1 MSDTVVDDQTVDEE
15 PDIDDEEPAARESKE
30 FVCDEPDCG
39 RSFKTKMGLGYH
51 KRKAHNILG
60 EDAKRA
66 DRPKASTGSRGGSQ
80 SSRKRKVKETLDELA
95 DTIDDLS
102 GRRTSEEPLTF
113 PEMLRSYGD
122 GIAGSLAWTA
132 ERVTPLGLVIDRML
146 GHGGIV
152 TIAQGFLRPGRWLL
166 VRWRGWAASRQEAEE
181 GFMFSD
187 PSEYVGQPGEP
198 PV

>member
-1 MSDTVVDDQTVDEE
+1 MSDTLLDDQGV
-15 PDIDDEEPAARESKE
+15 DDEETPEVEETPAGKE

-39 RSFKTKMGLGYH
+39 RSFKTKIGLGYH

-66 DRPKASTGSRGGSQ
+66 ERPKASTGSRGGSQ
-80 SSRKRKVKETLDELA
+80 GSRKRKVKETLDELA

-102 GRRTSEEPLTF
+102 GRRTEGEPLTF

-132 ERVTPLGLVIDRML
+132 ERVTPLGLVIDRTL
-146 GHGGIV
+146 GHGGLV

-166 VRWRGWAASRQEAEE
+166 VRWRGWAAQRSQQEEE

>member
-1 MSDTVVDDQTVDEE
+1 MSDTLLDDQAVDDEPEVDVDET
-15 PDIDDEEPAARESKE
+15 PPAGKE

-51 KRKAHNILG
+51 KRKAHNIVG
-60 EDAKRA
+60 EDTAKRA
-66 DRPKASTGSRGGSQ
+66 DRQKASSSSRGGSQ
-80 SSRKRKVKETLDELA
+80 GSRKRKVKETLDELA

-102 GRRTSEEPLTF
+102 GRRQEGEPLTF

-132 ERVTPLGLVIDRML
+132 ERVTPLGLVIDRTL
-146 GHGGIV
+146 GHGGLV

-166 VRWRGWAASRQEAEE
+166 VRWRGWAASRQQEEE
-181 GFMFSD
+181 GLMFTD
-187 PSEYVGQPGEP
+187 PSEYVGQQGEP